1 MGALL
6 SKFLG
11 FIFKKAVV
19 KFWALGLLYFIVLD
33 FVPTLISWVG
43 ADSLLNNVFAMFNS
57 IPSGVGYF
65 LSAFNLGFGLKIII
79 SAYITRFLIRR
90 IPVIG

>member
-1 MGALL
+1 MGSLL
-6 SKFLG
+6 SKLLG
-11 FIFKKAVV
+11 FIFKKSVV

-33 FVPTLISWVG
+33 FVPTLISWTG
-43 ADSLLNNVFAMFNS
+43 ADALLNDVFAMFGN

-65 LSAFNLGFGLKIII
+65 LSAFNLGFGVKLIV